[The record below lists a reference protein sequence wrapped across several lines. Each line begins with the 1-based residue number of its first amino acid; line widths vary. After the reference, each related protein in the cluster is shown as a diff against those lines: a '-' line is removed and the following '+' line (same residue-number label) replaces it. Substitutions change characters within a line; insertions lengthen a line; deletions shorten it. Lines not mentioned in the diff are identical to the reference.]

1 MKIFRRISRSACTE
15 IAFAFAFS
23 VLLAVTSVRATKAEV
38 KGQTGKPLDC
48 PRVQLSAYEARERIF
63 PRQVCKL
70 CHAVS
75 SAPGG
80 ARRGGRDT

>member
-1 MKIFRRISRSACTE
+1 M
-15 IAFAFAFS
+15 
-23 VLLAVTSVRATKAEV
+23 TSVRATKVEV

-63 PRQVCKL
+63 PHRVCKPYP
-70 CHAVS
+70 AVS

-80 ARRGGRDT
+80 ARKGDRDT